1 MQVSA
6 DQAHTYALDP
16 GPSLVQADFWP
27 PLLANSVMVSFLSG
41 FFGRLLSLP
50 SESYFPPKMQ
60 AAASFIKNGKKVQVT
75 ITNSLYIQLTG
86 YQIVAIG
93 RNYAQH
99 VKELNNPMP
108 KEPFFFLKPTTS
120 YVQSGGKVEIPR
132 GIIAH
137 HEGTLS

>member
-50 SESYFPPKMQ
+50 SESYFHPRCRLQLHLLKM
-60 AAASFIKNGKKVQVT
+60 AKRYK
-75 ITNSLYIQLTG
+75 
-86 YQIVAIG
+86 
-93 RNYAQH
+93 
-99 VKELNNPMP
+99 
-108 KEPFFFLKPTTS
+108 
-120 YVQSGGKVEIPR
+120 
-132 GIIAH
+132 
-137 HEGTLS
+137 

>member
-1 MQVSA
+1 MA
-6 DQAHTYALDP
+6 ALTSELCD
-16 GPSLVQADFWP
+16 GK
-27 PLLANSVMVSFLSG
+27 LLKWLLRALTQFALRVILS
-41 FFGRLLSLP
+41 
-50 SESYFPPKMQ
+50 PKMQ
-60 AAASFIKNGKKVQVT
+60 AAASFIKNGKKVQVI